1 VIASEDAYVTQ
12 ASPSTTHPSGS
23 QIYNL
28 ASATAATRGYVKFD
42 VTGVTG
48 TVTSA
53 KLRLWVTDGTDNGGA
68 WWLVSD
74 AWTEAAVT
82 WANGPLPTSGVLV
95 GDPAATLAGS
105 WLEINVTVRVTGNGT
120 YSFAT
125 LPTSTNGE
133 KFSTREGVNPAQLV
147 IVTD

>member
-1 VIASEDAYVTQ
+1 MSQ
-12 ASPSTTHPSGS
+12 ASPTTTHPTGS

-28 ASATAATRGYVKFD
+28 ASTTAATRGYVKFN

-68 WWLVSD
+68 WWQV
-74 AWTEAAVT
+74 ANTWTEAAVT
-82 WANGPLPTSGVLV
+82 WANGPAPTSGVLV
-95 GDPAATLAGS
+95 GDPAATVAGS

-120 YSFAT
+120 YSFASM
-125 LPTSTNGE
+125 PTSTNAE

-147 IVTD
+147 IVTG